1 MIAHGACAYQ
11 LFDSWAGMLT
21 EQEYDLWAQPFH
33 RRILA
38 GATGAPRILFVKECP
53 YLYKQVETGAD
64 IISLGKRNDL
74 KESRDKYPHLVF
86 QGNVD
91 ENILRTGTPAEV
103 KIAVEE
109 CLRKGGGTR
118 HILNLNHGVDRTTPV
133 ANFETFVKTAHEFK
147 G

>member
-1 MIAHGACAYQ
+1 
-11 LFDSWAGMLT
+11 MLT

-53 YLYKQVETGAD
+53 YLHKQVETGAD

-74 KESRDKYPHLVF
+74 KEARDKYPHLVF

-91 ENILRTGTPAEV
+91 EEKLIRFKTLEMV
-103 KIAVEE
+103 
-109 CLRKGGGTR
+109 LQ
-118 HILNLNHGVDRTTPV
+118 
-133 ANFETFVKTAHEFK
+133 NFEDNVNNITASK
-147 G
+147 R